1 MDKKTI
7 KDLLEILSSIIQLA
21 TAVIVLKSTTKLEVQ
36 ETQEEIILLVSYPLT
51 LYHNLERSKHYE

>member
-21 TAVIVLKSTTKLEVQ
+21 TAVIVLKSTTK
-36 ETQEEIILLVSYPLT
+36 
-51 LYHNLERSKHYE
+51 SKKSKKRKRK